1 MKTHPTWLLN
11 YAAVKKMGGTN
22 YIEIC
27 RGGYTGKCWRE
38 DSVYVYYL
46 LWEDFFDTLSCECI
60 PGYDFFE
67 FTDVKQADSLIFAE
81 QLLRLA
87 DLLHTVRS
95 LQDFDKPEWYS
106 EKAGNRYI
114 HIGENIETLV
124 LENKDEYIQEFVS
137 KFDQRIQAAEHSYR
151 DLAAWLKQNS
161 RNGNAILGM

>member
-1 MKTHPTWLLN
+1 MLSKPT
-11 YAAVKKMGGTN
+11 
-22 YIEIC
+22 
-27 RGGYTGKCWRE
+27 
-38 DSVYVYYL
+38 
-46 LWEDFFDTLSCECI
+46 
-60 PGYDFFE
+60 
-67 FTDVKQADSLIFAE
+67 E

-95 LQDFDKPEWYS
+95 PQDFDKPEWYS

-124 LENKDEYIQEFVS
+124 WENKDEYIQQFVS

-161 RNGNAILGM
+161 SNGNAILGM

>member
-11 YAAVKKMGGTN
+11 HAAVKKMGGTN

-38 DSVYVYYL
+38 DSVYVYYS
-46 LWEDFFDTLSCECI
+46 LWEDFFDTLSRECI
-60 PGYDFFE
+60 PSYDFFE

-95 LQDFDKPEWYS
+95 PQDFDKPEWYS

-124 LENKDEYIQEFVS
+124 WENKDEYIQQFVS

>member
-11 YAAVKKMGGTN
+11 HAAVKKMGGTN

-27 RGGYTGKCWRE
+27 QGSYAGKCWRE
-38 DSVYVYYL
+38 DSVYVYYS
-46 LWEDFFDTLSCECI
+46 LWEDFFDTLSRECI
-60 PGYDFFE
+60 P
-67 FTDVKQADSLIFAE
+67 
-81 QLLRLA
+81 
-87 DLLHTVRS
+87 
-95 LQDFDKPEWYS
+95 QDFDKPEWYS

-124 LENKDEYIQEFVS
+124 WENKDEYIQQFVS

-161 RNGNAILGM
+161 SNGNAILGM